1 MYEIKKV
8 KEDLQI
14 KIENNEPI
22 TRSSNHIVYLTV
34 DDSPIQP
41 FSIWI
46 SEIWLALNS
55 FVFHNFSSGWICIF
69 IMKF

>member
-1 MYEIKKV
+1 MYEIEKM
-8 KEDLQI
+8 KED
-14 KIENNEPI
+14 IENKGKIEPI

-69 IMKF
+69 IVKL

>member
-34 DDSPIQP
+34 DDSPIQSL
-41 FSIWI
+41 SI
-46 SEIWLALNS
+46 
-55 FVFHNFSSGWICIF
+55 
-69 IMKF
+69 